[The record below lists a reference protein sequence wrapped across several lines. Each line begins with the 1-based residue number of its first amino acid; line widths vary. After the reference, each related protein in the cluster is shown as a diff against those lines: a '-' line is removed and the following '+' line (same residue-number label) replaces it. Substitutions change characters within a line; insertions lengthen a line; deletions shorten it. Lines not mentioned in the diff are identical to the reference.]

1 MKRMII
7 SGGSRGLG
15 AALVDEYRRA
25 GYEITE
31 LSRSGRS
38 GDSVQVDLTQPKA
51 AQQILDDE
59 FGRIAADPC
68 EHVLLF
74 NNAGDVM
81 PVGQVAHKAVDTV
94 LGNVNVNF
102 VGAIVLLRAFMLA
115 FQAKN
120 CPKAI
125 VNISSGAALSGVEGW
140 SLYCAAK
147 AGIEHFIRTIA
158 LEQANNPFPI
168 NAFNISPG
176 LIDTGMQ
183 ASIRSAAQTDFPRV
197 QDFVGFKA
205 EGALRSPALV
215 AGAVVAILASDPA
228 PGTRHE
234 VADYVP

>member
-15 AALVDEYRRA
+15 AALVAEYRRA

-31 LSRSGRS
+31 LSRSGCS
-38 GDSVQVDLTQPKA
+38 GDSVQVDL
-51 AQQILDDE
+51 AQRQMCIRD
-59 FGRIAADPC
+59 R
-68 EHVLLF
+68 F

-81 PVGQVAHKAVDTV
+81 PVGQVADKAVDTV

-115 FQAKN
+115 FQAKD
-120 CPKAI
+120 CPKVIA
-125 VNISSGAALSGVEGW
+125 NISSGAALSGVEGW

-215 AGAVVAILASDPA
+215 ARAVVAILASDPA
-228 PGTRHE
+228 PGSRHE

>member
-15 AALVDEYRRA
+15 AALVDEYRCA

-38 GDSVQVDLTQPKA
+38 GDSVPVDLAQPKA
-51 AQQILDDE
+51 AQQILDDA

-81 PVGQVAHKAVDTV
+81 PVGPVADKAFDTV

-102 VGAIVLLRAFMLA
+102 VGAVVLLRAFMLA
-115 FQAKN
+115 FQAKD
-120 CPKAI
+120 CRKAI

-168 NAFNISPG
+168 NTFNISPG

-197 QDFVGFKA
+197 QEFVGFKA

-228 PGTRHE
+228 PGSRYE

>member
-15 AALVDEYRRA
+15 AALVDEYRCA

-38 GDSVQVDLTQPKA
+38 GDSVPVDLAQPKA
-51 AQQILDDE
+51 AQQILDDA

-81 PVGQVAHKAVDTV
+81 PVGPVADKAFDTV

-102 VGAIVLLRAFMLA
+102 VGAVVLLRAFMLA
-115 FQAKN
+115 FQAKD
-120 CPKAI
+120 CRKAI

-168 NAFNISPG
+168 NTFNISPG

-197 QDFVGFKA
+197 QEFVGFKA

-228 PGTRHE
+228 PGSRHE

>member
-15 AALVDEYRRA
+15 AALVDEYRCA

-38 GDSVQVDLTQPKA
+38 GDSVQVDLAQPKA
-51 AQQILDDE
+51 AQQILDDA

-81 PVGQVAHKAVDTV
+81 PVGPVADKAFDTV

-102 VGAIVLLRAFMLA
+102 VGAVVLLRAFMLA
-115 FQAKN
+115 FQAKD
-120 CPKAI
+120 CRKAI

-168 NAFNISPG
+168 NTFNISPG

-197 QDFVGFKA
+197 QEFVGFKA

-228 PGTRHE
+228 PGSRHE

>member
-15 AALVDEYRRA
+15 AALVSEYRRA

-31 LSRSGRS
+31 LSRSGCS
-38 GDSVQVDLTQPKA
+38 GDSVQVDLAQPKV
-51 AQQILDDE
+51 AQQILEDE

-81 PVGQVAHKAVDTV
+81 PVGQVADKAVDTV

-115 FQAKN
+115 FQAKD
-120 CPKAI
+120 CPKVI

-168 NAFNISPG
+168 YAFEISPG

-228 PGTRHE
+228 PGSRHE

>member
-15 AALVDEYRRA
+15 AALVDEYRCA

-38 GDSVQVDLTQPKA
+38 GDSVQVDLAQPKA
-51 AQQILDDE
+51 AQQILDDA

-81 PVGQVAHKAVDTV
+81 PVGPVADKAFDTV

-115 FQAKN
+115 FQAKD
-120 CPKAI
+120 CRKAI

-168 NAFNISPG
+168 NTFNISPG

-197 QDFVGFKA
+197 QEFVGFKA

-228 PGTRHE
+228 PGSRHE

>member
-38 GDSVQVDLTQPKA
+38 GDSVQVDLAQPKA

-59 FGRIAADPC
+59 FGRIATDPC

-81 PVGQVAHKAVDTV
+81 PVGQVADKAFDTV

-115 FQAKN
+115 FQAQD

-125 VNISSGAALSGVEGW
+125 VNISSGAALSGIEGW

-168 NAFNISPG
+168 NTFNISPG

-228 PGTRHE
+228 PGSRHE

>member
-1 MKRMII
+1 
-7 SGGSRGLG
+7 L
-15 AALVDEYRRA
+15 DE
-25 GYEITE
+25 
-31 LSRSGRS
+31 
-38 GDSVQVDLTQPKA
+38 
-51 AQQILDDE
+51 E
-59 FGRIAADPC
+59 FGRIATDPC

-81 PVGQVAHKAVDTV
+81 PVGQVADKAFDTV

-115 FQAKN
+115 FQAKD

-125 VNISSGAALSGVEGW
+125 VNISSGAALSGIEGW

-168 NAFNISPG
+168 NAINISPG

-228 PGTRHE
+228 PGSRHE

>member
-15 AALVDEYRRA
+15 AALVDEYRLA

-38 GDSVQVDLTQPKA
+38 RDSVQVDLAQPKA
-51 AQQILDDE
+51 AQQILGDE
-59 FGRIAADPC
+59 FGRIAADSC

-81 PVGQVAHKAVDTV
+81 PVGSVADKEFDTV

-115 FQAKN
+115 FQAKD
-120 CPKAI
+120 CPKTI

-168 NAFNISPG
+168 TTFNISPG

-183 ASIRSAAQTDFPRV
+183 ASIRSATPIDFPRV
-197 QDFVGFKA
+197 EDFVRF
-205 EGALRSPALV
+205 ETDGALRSPALV

-228 PGTRHE
+228 PGSRHE
-234 VADYVP
+234 VADYVQ

>member
-1 MKRMII
+1 
-7 SGGSRGLG
+7 
-15 AALVDEYRRA
+15 
-25 GYEITE
+25 
-31 LSRSGRS
+31 
-38 GDSVQVDLTQPKA
+38 VDLAQPKA
-51 AQQILDDE
+51 AQQILDDA

-81 PVGQVAHKAVDTV
+81 PVGPVADKAFDTV

-102 VGAIVLLRAFMLA
+102 VGAVVLLRAFMLA
-115 FQAKN
+115 FQAKD
-120 CPKAI
+120 CRKAI

-168 NAFNISPG
+168 NTFNISPG

-215 AGAVVAILASDPA
+215 AGAVVAIVASDPA
-228 PGTRHE
+228 PGSRHE
-234 VADYVP
+234 VADYVA

>member
-38 GDSVQVDLTQPKA
+38 GDSVQVDLAQPKA
-51 AQQILDDE
+51 VQQILDDE
-59 FGRIAADPC
+59 FGRIATDPC

-81 PVGQVAHKAVDTV
+81 PVGQVADKAFDTV

-115 FQAKN
+115 FQAKD
-120 CPKAI
+120 CLKAI
-125 VNISSGAALSGVEGW
+125 VNISSGAALSGMEGW

-168 NAFNISPG
+168 NAINISPG

-183 ASIRSAAQTDFPRV
+183 ASIRSAAQTDFPSV

-215 AGAVVAILASDPA
+215 AGAVVAIVASDPA
-228 PGTRHE
+228 PGSRHE
-234 VADYVP
+234 VADYVA

>member
-1 MKRMII
+1 MII

-38 GDSVQVDLTQPKA
+38 GDSVQVDLAQPKA
-51 AQQILDDE
+51 VQQILDDE
-59 FGRIAADPC
+59 FGRIATDPC
-68 EHVLLF
+68 DHVLLF

-81 PVGQVAHKAVDTV
+81 PVGQVADKAFDTV

-115 FQAKN
+115 FQAKD
-120 CPKAI
+120 CPTAI
-125 VNISSGAALSGVEGW
+125 GNISAGAALSGMEGW
-140 SLYCAAK
+140 ALYWAAK

-168 NAFNISPG
+168 NAINISPG

-183 ASIRSAAQTDFPRV
+183 ASIRSAAQTDFPSV

-215 AGAVVAILASDPA
+215 AGAVVAIVASDPA
-228 PGTRHE
+228 PGSRHE

>member
-1 MKRMII
+1 MII

-38 GDSVQVDLTQPKA
+38 GDSVQVDLAQPKA

-59 FGRIAADPC
+59 FGRIATDPC
-68 EHVLLF
+68 DHVLLF

-81 PVGQVAHKAVDTV
+81 PVGQVADKAFDTV

-115 FQAKN
+115 FQAN
-120 CPKAI
+120 DCPKAI
-125 VNISSGAALSGVEGW
+125 VNISSGAALSGMEGW

-168 NAFNISPG
+168 NAINISPG

-215 AGAVVAILASDPA
+215 AGAVVAIVASDPA
-228 PGTRHE
+228 PGSRHE
-234 VADYVP
+234 VADYVA